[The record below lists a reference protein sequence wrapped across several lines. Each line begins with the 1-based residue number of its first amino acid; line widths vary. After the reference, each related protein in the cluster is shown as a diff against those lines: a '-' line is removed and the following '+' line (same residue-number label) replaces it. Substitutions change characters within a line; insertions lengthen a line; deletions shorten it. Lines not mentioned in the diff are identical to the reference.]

1 MKKPR
6 IPPEI
11 LEEIGLQK
19 PSKIQRV
26 ATLIQDTKHTKQF
39 SIKFPAGTIEE
50 IGWNAGDKIEIL
62 IEDDGLKLH
71 KAKDGLNDEEN

>member
-11 LEEIGLQK
+11 LEEISLQK
-19 PSKIQRV
+19 PSTMKKV
-26 ATLIQDTKHTKQF
+26 VTLIQDTKHTKQF
-39 SIKFPAGTIEE
+39 SIKFPVGMIEE

-62 IEDDGLKLH
+62 IENDGLKLH
-71 KAKDGLNDEEN
+71 KAKDGSNDEEN